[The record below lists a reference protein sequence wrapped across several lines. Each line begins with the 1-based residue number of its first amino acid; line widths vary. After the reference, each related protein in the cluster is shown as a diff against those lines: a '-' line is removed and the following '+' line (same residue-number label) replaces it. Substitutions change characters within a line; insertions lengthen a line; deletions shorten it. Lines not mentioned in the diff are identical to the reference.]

1 VPAFCLPGELA
12 QVSPDWQA
20 AAFGGARVLDG
31 RSVLD
36 GRRVPD
42 GRAADGPLPGG
53 DGEPLPDGEGEPL
66 PGDEGEPLPGD
77 GGVDAIVDAVT
88 SDLEAALARH
98 RSGLVWAYLNLDD
111 HLHRS
116 GPDQAIARACRA
128 VDALARRLSRA
139 GAAVL
144 LYADHGCAASRP
156 RAGTM
161 AGWDEVSSSLACRLP
176 AGGAGRVRWLYPRAG
191 EEARLARRL
200 RALLPETVVTTPAEL
215 ARCGVVEA
223 GSIGQARLGEIVLLA
238 SGPDFPVP
246 DPALA
251 YEHGSL
257 TAAEMLVPLAI
268 WQPAC

>member
-1 VPAFCLPGELA
+1 
-12 QVSPDWQA
+12 
-20 AAFGGARVLDG
+20 
-31 RSVLD
+31 
-36 GRRVPD
+36 VPD
-42 GRAADGPLPGG
+42 GDGWPLPDDAGRPSTGDAGPLPG
-53 DGEPLPDGEGEPL
+53 DS
-66 PGDEGEPLPGD
+66 
-77 GGVDAIVDAVT
+77 GVDAIVDAVT

-111 HLHRS
+111 HLHRN
-116 GPDQAIARACRA
+116 GPDHAIARACRA
-128 VDALARRLSRA
+128 VDALARRLSQA

-156 RAGTM
+156 GAGTM
-161 AGWDEVSSSLACRLP
+161 AGWDELSSPLTCRLP
-176 AGGAGRVRWLYPRAG
+176 AGGAGRVRWLYPHAG
-191 EEARLARRL
+191 QEAQLAGRL
-200 RALLPETVVTTPAEL
+200 RALLPDAVLTTPAEL
-215 ARCGVVEA
+215 ARCGVVEH

-246 DPALA
+246 EPALA